1 MNASQTIG
9 PIYQDYARIVAIHE
23 TLSKEFVYL
32 INEKF
37 EDFIKRLAKV
47 WTEKLEARDVLNG
60 HLYPTVSNAS
70 RGDET
75 AMATMN

>member
-23 TLSKEFVYL
+23 TLSKELVYL

-60 HLYPTVSNAS
+60 HLYPTEFQMLLGEMKQQW
-70 RGDET
+70 RQ
-75 AMATMN
+75 